1 MMRGVTEPLNPEP
14 RTAEPGDLVS
24 GLHHIRIPV
33 TDPWVSRDWY
43 IATLGM
49 VPVLDEEDEDQVVGV
64 VLRHPEGFV
73 IGLHRDPGRAASLRG
88 FAVVGVT
95 LDDHNHLR
103 QLCSRLDE
111 RQIDHGP
118 PTEGHIGSYLD
129 VPDPDGILIRFHTGT
144 APDAEQA

>member
-1 MMRGVTEPLNPEP
+1 MRVVTEGDAREP
-14 RTAEPGDLVS
+14 RTREPGDLVT

-49 VPVLDEEDEDQVVGV
+49 VPVLDEEDEDGVVGV

-73 IGLHRDPGRAASLRG
+73 IGLHRDPERAASLKG
-88 FAVVGVT
+88 FAVVGLT

-103 QLCSRLDE
+103 QLCTRLDE
-111 RQIDHGP
+111 RRIDHSP
-118 PTEGHIGSYLD
+118 PEKGHIGWYVN

-144 APDAEQA
+144 APAAEEA